1 MTLKSLLAR
10 GWELKCIVSPFGS
23 EDWIMK
29 GWIPAGSQSQVIDQG
44 IGTLNKRPT
53 QLKVKIN
60 FLPCAS

>member
-1 MTLKSLLAR
+1 MER
-10 GWELKCIVSPFGS
+10 
-23 EDWIMK
+23 
-29 GWIPAGSQSQVIDQG
+29 WIPAGSQSQVIDQG